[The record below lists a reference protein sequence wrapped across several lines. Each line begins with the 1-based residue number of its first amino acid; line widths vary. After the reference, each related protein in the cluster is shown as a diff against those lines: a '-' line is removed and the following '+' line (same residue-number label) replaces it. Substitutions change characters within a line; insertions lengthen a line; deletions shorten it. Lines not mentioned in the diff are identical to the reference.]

1 MTKAVL
7 FLAGFALLV
16 GVNGAAQAADVR
28 CARLDD
34 NDAVVEY
41 RVFRDID
48 AKMGGWEAGSCPP
61 SIEGKGVKWLP
72 APEPDV
78 LPSHDPATQVVE
90 GPTVIVEKDQ
100 VTTSYAVRD
109 KTADELDGEKDAR
122 IDKVDTFV
130 LKTLCDHE
138 SRIRTLEGKGE
149 ITLSQCRA
157 AIKERLGD

>member
-7 FLAGFALLV
+7 FLAGVALLL

-48 AKMGGWEAGSCPP
+48 AKMGGWEDGACPP

-72 APEPDV
+72 APQAEK
-78 LPSHDPATQVVE
+78 PSYDADTQVLE
-90 GPTVIVEKDQ
+90 GPTVTVGKDS
-100 VTTSYAVRD
+100 VTESYTVRD

-122 IDKVDTFV
+122 LDKVDTFV
-130 LKTLCDHE
+130 LRTLCDHE
-138 SRIRTLEGKGE
+138 SRIRVLEGKSA

-157 AIKERLGD
+157 AIKERLSD